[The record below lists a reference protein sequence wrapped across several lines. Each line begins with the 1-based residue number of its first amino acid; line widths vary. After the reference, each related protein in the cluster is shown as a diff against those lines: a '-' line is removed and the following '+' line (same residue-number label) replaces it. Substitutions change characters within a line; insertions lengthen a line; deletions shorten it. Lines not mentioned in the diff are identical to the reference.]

1 MKLEFELKKTYHLT
15 LNEDEMRG
23 LMNIFCN
30 IAECDLP
37 KYDICEEVAVSL
49 GKLYEKWFDTLN

>member
-1 MKLEFELKKTYHLT
+1 
-15 LNEDEMRG
+15 MRG
-23 LMNIFCN
+23 LMNIFGN